1 VHLSGILV
9 LTDPSGQEA
18 CRRDL
23 EALPGVEVHHA
34 HRPSGR
40 MIAVLE
46 SPTLEGQTAGLRR
59 IQELPRVRL
68 AALVE
73 HRIEEPQTQEHD
85 RPAPPA
91 RPQPEARKS

>member
-9 LTDPSGQEA
+9 LADTDRLDA

-23 EALPGVEVHHA
+23 ESLPGVEVHLV

-46 SPTLEGQTAGLRR
+46 SATLAGQTQRLRR
-59 IQELPRVRL
+59 IQELPAVRL

-73 HRIEEPQTQEHD
+73 HRIEEPPMDEDVWQD
-85 RPAPPA
+85 RAVRPAS
-91 RPQPEARKS
+91 EG